1 MGLNRYDEEYQDIA
15 FDRHN
20 PPPEG
25 PRTAFRDCR
34 FVGCDMTGMNMKNC
48 LFSSCDFVRCNLSL
62 LQVDGARF
70 LEAAFQDCKL
80 AGVNFALC
88 DDFLLRLAFEE
99 CRLQQCSF
107 AMLSMPGTSF
117 RRCDIQGCDF
127 VQADL
132 TGADFSDSRLTGSLF
147 DNTTLVRCN
156 FRGAQDYAIHVLHNR
171 VAQATFTLPDAM
183 ALLAGLGIHL
193 E

>member
-1 MGLNRYDEEYQDIA
+1 MALNHYDEEYQDLA
-15 FDRHN
+15 FDRHD

-34 FVGCDMTGMNMKNC
+34 FVGCDMTGMNMKNS
-48 LFSSCDFVRCNLSL
+48 LFSSCEFVRCNLSL

-107 AMLSMPGTSF
+107 AMLSMPGTGF
-117 RRCDIQGCDF
+117 RRCDIQACDF

-132 TGADFSDSRLTGSLF
+132 TGADFSGSRLTGSSG
-147 DNTTLVRCN
+147 RH
-156 FRGAQDYAIHVLHNR
+156 GAPGRPRHPPGVGGGPHH
-171 VAQATFTLPDAM
+171 P
-183 ALLAGLGIHL
+183 AGPWGSIPNIRQSKPMPPMRHI
-193 E
+193 